1 MSKAK
6 KVTLKHIA
14 QKAGV
19 SINTVS
25 RALSDKHDIS
35 RKTKDKIREI
45 AKDLGYIPDAVAGSL
60 RKGSTK
66 TIAVIIPDIMDPLMT
81 IWVKDI
87 EARLRQNGYNIF
99 IINTDENYQREEKAV
114 ILALSKKVDGIILCP
129 CQKEDEDILFWVDT
143 SLIFKPI
150 MWYPMI
156 LKELIWLPSTFWT
169 RTGKESCC

>member
-1 MSKAK
+1 MSRTN

-45 AKDLGYIPDAVAGSL
+45 AEDLGYIPDAVAGSL

-87 EARLRQNGYNIF
+87 EAKLRQINYNIF
-99 IINTDENYQREEKAV
+99 VINTDENYQRRRKGHNPV
-114 ILALSKKVDGIILCP
+114 P
-129 CQKEDEDILFWVDT
+129 
-143 SLIFKPI
+143 
-150 MWYPMI
+150 
-156 LKELIWLPSTFWT
+156 
-169 RTGKESCC
+169 